1 MKVMHTVIETPT
13 FVKDAADAGVSEDEL
28 MDMVAYIA
36 AHPQAGDPIQ
46 GTGGARKVR
55 FAGKGKGKSG
65 AYRVVTFYSGKD
77 VPVWLLAMIDKGDR
91 ANLSKAERNELR
103 KELAGLVMDY
113 LQSVRD
119 KVAKLKRV
127 TR

>member
-1 MKVMHTVIETPT
+1 MHTVIETPT
-13 FVKDAADAGVSEDEL
+13 FIRDAADAGVSEAEL
-28 MDMVAYIA
+28 ADMVAYIA
-36 AHPQAGDPIQ
+36 AHPQAGDPIK

-91 ANLSKAERNELR
+91 ANLSKAEQNELR